1 MVAPAEVVHTAV
13 ALPQRDAAFV
23 GGRPQ
28 LAAAADDVH
37 GGDRVHGGRVR
48 VEPRAQPRVAVED
61 EHAVAPATAQTSV
74 PSVETARSLTSALS
88 VTVSGADAA
97 SRFCCCCAGARRGS
111 HTQSVRSASALH
123 TRQRSAEAFVLAAPP
138 ARLVSLPSGDQMGSI
153 ALRAAPPP
161 GMERRHSAVRASHM
175 RMAPSSAPEST
186 TEAPTAGADGGGPG
200 EQMHVIAP
208 PWPPSAMRSA
218 KSPPARTAILPSVRP
233 AHTMSSQ
240 PKPSAAPARLSG
252 PARSGGAGRTV
263 STTARHVVGAEVEAE
278 QRSAPECVD
287 QATTRPSE
295 PPGPSPPTK
304 TRPAARAVSAT
315 PREWCRGA
323 RTRRGS
329 ACEACAR
336 RGGRRLS
343 GSRRN
348 EDVALEV
355 VAMLEA
361 GML

>member
-1 MVAPAEVVHTAV
+1 MSTPS
-13 ALPQRDAAFV
+13 R
-23 GGRPQ
+23 
-28 LAAAADDVH
+28 
-37 GGDRVHGGRVR
+37 
-48 VEPRAQPRVAVED
+48 
-61 EHAVAPATAQTSV
+61 PATAQTSV

-138 ARLVSLPSGDQMGSI
+138 ARFVSLPSGDQMGSI

-218 KSPPARTAILPSVRP
+218 KSPPARTAILPSARP
-233 AHTMSSQ
+233 AHTMGSQ
-240 PKPSAAPARLSG
+240 PKPSNRARALER
-252 PARSGGAGRTV
+252 ARAQRRCRAHRLDDGEARGGCRGGGGAEERARVRRPGNHAAVRAARTIAAHEDA
-263 STTARHVVGAEVEAE
+263 AR
-278 QRSAPECVD
+278 R
-287 QATTRPSE
+287 TRRE
-295 PPGPSPPTK
+295 RHAARWCGGGPS
-304 TRPAARAVSAT
+304 
-315 PREWCRGA
+315 
-323 RTRRGS
+323 RRGS

-343 GSRRN
+343 GSRRGGMR
-348 EDVALEV
+348 V
-355 VAMLEA
+355 VARWRSSRRWRLACCRCCEYQWIA
-361 GML
+361 CDFIFCAAQRSRPVSEQHREPDLRR